1 MAEANRKMREIGG
14 YIELEHH
21 DGSLFHEKA
30 LRLNCGRNALAYLC
44 RARNIQKVWI
54 PHFLCDCVD
63 QLLDKIGVEWA
74 CYRIG
79 RDWLPDPSL
88 IVEKGDWFYVV
99 NYYGQVSNAS
109 IHALKQ
115 QYPRLIVDNC
125 HDYFRAPV
133 AGVDT
138 LYTCRKFFG
147 VPDGAFLYT
156 DAPAVDGLERDVS
169 YDRMRYL
176 LGRMER
182 PASEF
187 YAEYVKSNADFA
199 KEPVKRMSRL
209 TENLLRSIDYARV
222 QRIRSANWHRLSER
236 LGKLNE
242 LLLTETVGPFA
253 YPLLVSHGRLLRKKL
268 IEQKIY
274 VPTLWPAVL
283 ERCGEVTWEHR
294 LASDLLPLP
303 VDQRYG
309 IDDMNFICDAVLSGL
324 L

>member
-1 MAEANRKMREIGG
+1 MREIGG

-30 LRLNCGRNALAYLC
+30 LALNCGRNALAYLC

-63 QLLDKIGVEWA
+63 QLLDKIGVEWS

-79 RDWLPDPSL
+79 RDFLPNIDLSVERDDWL
-88 IVEKGDWFYVV
+88 YVV

-109 IHALKQ
+109 IQALKQ
-115 QYPRLIVDNC
+115 QYPHLIVDNC
-125 HDYFRAPV
+125 QDYFRTPV

-156 DAPAVDGLERDVS
+156 NAPAIDDLERDIS
-169 YDRMRYL
+169 YGRMPYL
-176 LGRMER
+176 LGRVER

-187 YAEYVKSNADFA
+187 YAEYVQSNADFA
-199 KEPVKRMSRL
+199 KEPVKRLSRL
-209 TENLLRSIDYARV
+209 TENLLRGIDYARV
-222 QRIRSANWHRLSER
+222 QRVRTANWRRLSER

-242 LLLTETVGPFA
+242 LALTETVGPFA
-253 YPLLVSHGRLLRKKL
+253 YPLLVPNDRMLRKKL

-283 ERCGEVTWEHR
+283 ERCGEATWEHR
-294 LASDLLPLP
+294 LALDLLPLP

-309 IDDMNFICDAVLSGL
+309 ADDMDYISDAVFSALS
-324 L
+324 

>member
-1 MAEANRKMREIGG
+1 MREIGG

-30 LRLNCGRNALAYLC
+30 LALNCGRNALAYLC

-63 QLLDKIGVEWA
+63 QLLDKISVEWS

-79 RDWLPDPSL
+79 RDFLPNIDLSVERDDWL
-88 IVEKGDWFYVV
+88 YVV

-109 IHALKQ
+109 IQALKQ
-115 QYPRLIVDNC
+115 QYPHLIVDNC
-125 HDYFRAPV
+125 QDYFRTPV

-156 DAPAVDGLERDVS
+156 NAPAIDDLERDIS
-169 YDRMRYL
+169 YGRMPYL
-176 LGRMER
+176 LGRVER

-187 YAEYVKSNADFA
+187 YAEYVQSNADFA
-199 KEPVKRMSRL
+199 KEPVKRLSRL
-209 TENLLRSIDYARV
+209 TENLLRGIDYARV
-222 QRIRSANWHRLSER
+222 QRVRTANWRRLSER

-242 LLLTETVGPFA
+242 LALTETVGPFA
-253 YPLLVSHGRLLRKKL
+253 YPLLVPNGRMLRKKL

-283 ERCGEVTWEHR
+283 ERCGEATWEHR
-294 LASDLLPLP
+294 LALDLLPLP

-309 IDDMNFICDAVLSGL
+309 ADDMDYISDAVFSALS
-324 L
+324 

>member
-1 MAEANRKMREIGG
+1 M
-14 YIELEHH
+14 
-21 DGSLFHEKA
+21 
-30 LRLNCGRNALAYLC
+30 
-44 RARNIQKVWI
+44 WI

-79 RDWLPDPSL
+79 RDFLPDTAGL
-88 IVEKGDWFYVV
+88 TMGKCDWLYVV
-99 NYYGQVSNAS
+99 NYYGQVSNAA
-109 IHALKQ
+109 IQTLKQ

-125 HDYFRAPV
+125 QDYFRTPV

-156 DAPAVDGLERDVS
+156 DVPAVDGLARDVS
-169 YDRMRYL
+169 YNRMRYL
-176 LGRMER
+176 LGRVER

-187 YAEYVKSNADFA
+187 YAEYVQSNADFA
-199 KEPVKRMSRL
+199 KEPVKRLSRL
-209 TENLLRSIDYARV
+209 TENLLRGIDYDRVRLAR
-222 QRIRSANWHRLSER
+222 STNWHRMSER
-236 LGKLNE
+236 LGELNE
-242 LLLTETVGPFA
+242 LTLAETVGPFA
-253 YPLLVSHGRLLRKKL
+253 YPLLVPNGRLLRKKL

-283 ERCGEVTWEHR
+283 ERCGEAMWEYR
-294 LASDLLPLP
+294 LAADLLPLP

-309 IDDMNFICDAVLSGL
+309 VDDMNFICDAVLSGL
-324 L
+324 S

>member
-1 MAEANRKMREIGG
+1 MREIGG

-30 LRLNCGRNALAYLC
+30 LALNCGRNALAYLC

-54 PHFLCDCVD
+54 HHFLCECVD
-63 QLLDKIGVEWA
+63 QLLDNNGVEWS

-79 RDWLPDPSL
+79 RDFLPNIDLSVERDDWL
-88 IVEKGDWFYVV
+88 YVV

-109 IHALKQ
+109 IQALKQ
-115 QYPRLIVDNC
+115 QYPHLIVDNC
-125 HDYFRAPV
+125 QDYFRTPV

-156 DAPAVDGLERDVS
+156 NAPAIDDLERDIS
-169 YDRMRYL
+169 YGRMPYL
-176 LGRMER
+176 LGRVER

-187 YAEYVKSNADFA
+187 YAEYVQSNADFA
-199 KEPVKRMSRL
+199 KEPVKRLSRL
-209 TENLLRSIDYARV
+209 TENLLRGIDYARV
-222 QRIRSANWHRLSER
+222 QRVRTANWRRLSER

-242 LLLTETVGPFA
+242 LALTETVGPFA
-253 YPLLVSHGRLLRKKL
+253 YPLLVPNDRMLRKKL

-283 ERCGEVTWEHR
+283 ERCGEATWEHR
-294 LASDLLPLP
+294 LALDLLPLP

-309 IDDMNFICDAVLSGL
+309 ADDMDYISDAVFSALS
-324 L
+324 

>member
-1 MAEANRKMREIGG
+1 MREIGG

-30 LRLNCGRNALAYLC
+30 LALNCGRNALAYLC

-63 QLLDKIGVEWA
+63 QLLDKIGVEWS

-79 RDWLPDPSL
+79 RDFLPNIDLSVERDDWL
-88 IVEKGDWFYVV
+88 YVV

-109 IHALKQ
+109 IQALKQ
-115 QYPRLIVDNC
+115 QYPHLIVDNC
-125 HDYFRAPV
+125 QDYFRTPV

-156 DAPAVDGLERDVS
+156 NAPAIDDLERDIS
-169 YDRMRYL
+169 YGRMPYL
-176 LGRMER
+176 LGRVER

-187 YAEYVKSNADFA
+187 YAEYVQSNADFA
-199 KEPVKRMSRL
+199 KEPVKRLSRL
-209 TENLLRSIDYARV
+209 TENLLRGIDYARV
-222 QRIRSANWHRLSER
+222 QRVRTANWRRLSER

-242 LLLTETVGPFA
+242 LALTETVGPFA
-253 YPLLVSHGRLLRKKL
+253 YPLLVPNGRMLRKKL

-283 ERCGEVTWEHR
+283 ERCGEATWEHR
-294 LASDLLPLP
+294 LALDLLPLP

-309 IDDMNFICDAVLSGL
+309 ADDMDYISDAVFSALS
-324 L
+324 

>member
-1 MAEANRKMREIGG
+1 MREIGG

-54 PHFLCDCVD
+54 PHFLCDCVA
-63 QLLDKIGVEWA
+63 QLLDKIGVEWS

-79 RDWLPDPSL
+79 EDWLPDVSL
-88 IVEKGDWFYVV
+88 TVEKDDWLYVV
-99 NYYGQVSNAS
+99 NYYGQISNVALQT
-109 IHALKQ
+109 LKQ
-115 QYPRLIVDNC
+115 QYPHLIVDNC
-125 HDYFRAPV
+125 QDYFRAPV
-133 AGVDT
+133 AGTDT

-156 DAPAVDGLERDVS
+156 DASAVDDLERDVS
-169 YDRMRYL
+169 YNRMRYL
-176 LGRMER
+176 LGRVER

-187 YAEYVKSNADFA
+187 YAEYVQSNADFA
-199 KEPVKRMSRL
+199 KAPVKRMSRL
-209 TENLLRSIDYARV
+209 TENLLRGIDYERV
-222 QRIRSANWHRLSER
+222 QQTRSTNWHRLSER
-236 LGKLNE
+236 LGGINE
-242 LLLTETVGPFA
+242 LTLTETVGPFA
-253 YPLLVSHGRLLRKKL
+253 YPLLVPHGWVLRKKL

-283 ERCGEVTWEHR
+283 ERCGEATWEHR
-294 LASDLLPLP
+294 LALDLLPLP

-309 IDDMNFICDAVLSGL
+309 VDGMDFICDAVLSGL
-324 L
+324 S